1 MIFINNDMKRS
12 SRSKQHGATLLSAL
26 TFLVLLTVVGVSASK
41 IAIQDILIA
50 GNDQKQMMLYQVT
63 ENQLKKLTN
72 ISMLSQTFTEDGF
85 TSNLEEQDDK
95 YQFDEIDTDKG
106 KLTEIIT
113 DIPVIYPCERQG
125 KATSIGPAAPPCDLY
140 DFQVKTKGKNFGGK
154 DKHHRGAGKMI
165 PNSGSK
171 GSLL

>member
-1 MIFINNDMKRS
+1 MNMIKARIK
-12 SRSKQHGATLLSAL
+12 SKYALKQKGATLLSAL

-50 GNDQKQMMLYQVT
+50 GNDQKQMQLYQVT
-63 ENQLKKLTN
+63 ENQLKQFTN
-72 ISMLSQTFTEDGF
+72 IKRLSQTLGEDGF
-85 TSNLEEQDDK
+85 IANVEGQDK
-95 YQFDEIDTDKG
+95 HKFDDIDSENG
-106 KLTEIIT
+106 MLSEVIT
-113 DIPVIYPCERQG
+113 NVPVIYPCERQG
-125 KATSIGPAAPPCDLY
+125 MATSIGPAVPPCDLY
-140 DFQVKTKGKNFGGK
+140 DFQVITQGKGFGGK